1 MAPNC
6 NCNKI
11 NFFAAVILF
20 FYIAIHNQAEIF
32 DSEDGEILQLDDKSR
47 FIDFHSTRKE
57 LIKMKTEVMNFE
69 KSLQKMV
76 NFINSNGSVQ
86 SNLSMADFASE
97 SVGGFVIDTPDTE
110 PFSKVASTQL
120 TIFGIPIWK
129 HTFYSPRKII
139 QPWRQAG
146 ECWSF
151 KGSHGKIN
159 IQLAMSIN
167 IDKVTMEHIPIS
179 ASLTGKI
186 DSAPKTFNI
195 LGEIGGKYVMI
206 DTFMYDKNG
215 LPSQTFIL
223 KHSEMKKIPFLRIIL
238 EIVSNWGNSEH
249 TCIYRFKVHGKF
261 SETNN

>member
-1 MAPNC
+1 MGLGV
-6 NCNKI
+6 
-11 NFFAAVILF
+11 FILF